1 MKVDVRVVRE
11 KRHRDA
17 RIWEPLRD
25 HQGTE
30 PQTERIVM
38 VAWMP
43 DRDFF
48 GLPCFAR
55 ADGGGFGWHQRDIAA
70 AARAGVLSDR
80 YWMQLH
86 KAGAELA
93 VFCRRRRGV
102 FVFACARERVV
113 ERPVLDLALPA
124 LHDDTANIVVALAV
138 GFQVAAWKMQV
149 LFRDAEAFVDPVEAE
164 FLVCFGKRERMVRVH
179 GLAVDH
185 PLIHPP
191 EMGVVLLEID
201 PEGVDHLRH
210 NGELL
215 SRPDWS
221 ADASWIVRRA
231 LPPGVDVF
239 QRLGG
244 VELLHRVI
252 EVDCKTGAREA
263 LEFLL
268 IDPRGIGE
276 EFGFECRVI
285 PPGGSEFTDWS
296 WHGIL
301 GLSFEKI
308 CNRIE
313 VFGAEAQVGMA
324 APAFGELVFS
334 AHAPDL
340 AAHALHFVEVGIHPL
355 RDVEPF
361 LL

>member
-30 PQTERIVM
+30 PQPERIVM
-38 VAWMP
+38 VARMP
-43 DRDFF
+43 DRDLF

-70 AARAGVLSDR
+70 AARAGVLGDR
-80 YWMQLH
+80 YGMQLH
-86 KAGAELA
+86 EAGAELA
-93 VFCRRRRGV
+93 VFCGRRRGV
-102 FVFACARERVV
+102 FVFACARQRVI
-113 ERPVLDLALPA
+113 ERPVLNLALPA

-138 GFQVAAWKMQV
+138 GFQIAAWKMEV
-149 LFRDAEAFVDPVEAE
+149 LFRDAEAFVNPVEAE
-164 FLVCFGKRERMVRVH
+164 FLVCFGKRERMVRIH
-179 GLAVDH
+179 SLPIDH
-185 PLIHPP
+185 PLVHPP
-191 EMGVVLLEID
+191 EMGIVLFEVD

-210 NGELL
+210 DGELL

-221 ADASWIVRRA
+221 TDASWVVRRA
-231 LPPGVDVF
+231 LPPSVYIF

-244 VELLHRVI
+244 VKFLHRVV
-252 EVDCKTGAREA
+252 EMDFKARAREA

-268 IDPRGIGE
+268 IDSRSIGE
-276 EFGFECRVI
+276 EFRFECRVI
-285 PPGGSEFTDWS
+285 PPGGGEFADWS
-296 WHGIL
+296 WHGRL
-301 GLSFEKI
+301 GLSFKKI
-308 CNRIE
+308 GDRIE
-313 VFGAEAQVGMA
+313 VFWAEAQVGMA

-334 AHAPDL
+334 THASDL
-340 AAHALHFVEVGIHPL
+340 ATHALHFVEVGIHPL
-355 RDVEPF
+355 RDIEPF